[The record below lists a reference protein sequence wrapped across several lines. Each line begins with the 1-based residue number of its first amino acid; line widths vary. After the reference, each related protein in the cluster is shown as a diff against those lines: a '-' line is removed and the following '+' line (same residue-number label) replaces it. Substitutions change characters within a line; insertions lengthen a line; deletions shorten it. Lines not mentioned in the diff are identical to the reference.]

1 MIVRSDLLE
10 IPSSELLAML
20 SLCKK
25 YRVPVLVSS
34 DAHIYYAVCLRSL
47 VY

>member
-1 MIVRSDLLE
+1 MILWSDLLE
-10 IPSSELLAML
+10 IPSSEFLAML

-25 YRVPVLVSS
+25 YGIPVLVSS
-34 DAHIYYAVCLRSL
+34 DAHIYYAVYLRSL

>member
-10 IPSSELLAML
+10 IPSSEFLAML

-47 VY
+47 GY